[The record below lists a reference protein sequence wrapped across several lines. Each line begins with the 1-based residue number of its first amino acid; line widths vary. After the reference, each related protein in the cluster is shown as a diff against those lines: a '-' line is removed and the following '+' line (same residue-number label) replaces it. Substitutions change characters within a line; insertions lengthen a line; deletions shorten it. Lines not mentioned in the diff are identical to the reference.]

1 MKFADYIIM
10 IITAGVMT
18 LLLIIIVG
26 DYVIA
31 LRTNRPIDT
40 EIITLMK
47 MSITGLIGI
56 IGGYI
61 GGKQSAATKKET
73 QNENAKD

>member
-1 MKFADYIIM
+1 MNVADKIVFT
-10 IITAGVMT
+10 ITAGVM
-18 LLLIIIVG
+18 LLLAGIIIG

-31 LRTNRPIDT
+31 INTGRDLNS

-56 IGGYI
+56 IGGYM
-61 GGKQSAATKKET
+61 GGKQSSRRE
-73 QNENAKD
+73 

>member
-1 MKFADYIIM
+1 MKFADYIIL
-10 IITAGVMT
+10 IITAGVM
-18 LLLIIIVG
+18 LLLGVIIIG
-26 DYVIA
+26 DYIIA
-31 LRTNRPIDT
+31 EKTNRHINP

-61 GGKQSAATKKET
+61 GGKQSRE
-73 QNENAKD
+73 KD

>member
-1 MKFADYIIM
+1 MNVADKIVFT
-10 IITAGVMT
+10 ITAGVMI
-18 LLLIIIVG
+18 LLAGIIIG

-31 LRTNRPIDT
+31 INTGRDLNS

-56 IGGYI
+56 IGGYM
-61 GGKQSAATKKET
+61 GGKQSSRRE
-73 QNENAKD
+73 

>member
-1 MKFADYIIM
+1 MNVADKIVYT
-10 IITAGVMT
+10 ITAGVM
-18 LLLIIIVG
+18 LLLAGIIIG

-31 LRTNRPIDT
+31 IKTGRDLNS

-56 IGGYI
+56 IGGYM
-61 GGKQSAATKKET
+61 GGKQSNRKE
-73 QNENAKD
+73 